1 MLSQED
7 RRAFSDSEGASA
19 PAPATKGR
27 VLRAAAPYYDLL
39 AALLTLGRERAFR
52 ERLVDLARIAP
63 GEAVLDVGCGTGSL
77 AIAAKQRAGAT
88 GIVHGVDASPE
99 MIALAR
105 RKAAKRGADVVF
117 RTAVAESLPFPD
129 AQFDVVLGTL
139 MLHHLPRAVREQC
152 AREMRRVLRPGGRVL
167 AVDFSAPS
175 RQRRGV
181 LHRMHRH
188 GHVALEEVVRLLDGA
203 GLAVEVTGA
212 VGVSDLHFAL
222 ATASDARAD
231 ATTRRVAPVS
241 RSLPPLPLPRFVW
254 VTLGILL
261 VAGHGVL
268 FGVASSGLSRFVV
281 PAAVMV
287 GLAGLML
294 VSHLGVVGAVRE
306 RLRGHARR
314 E

>member
-1 MLSQED
+1 MVS
-7 RRAFSDSEGASA
+7 SESATDSA
-19 PAPATKGR
+19 PAPTTKGR
-27 VLRAAAPYYDLL
+27 VLRGTAHYYDLL

-77 AIAAKQRAGAT
+77 AIAAKQRIGAT
-88 GIVHGVDASPE
+88 GVVHAVDASPE
-99 MIALAR
+99 MVALAR
-105 RKAAKRGADVVF
+105 RKAAKRGVEVIF
-117 RTAVAESLPFPD
+117 HTAVAESLPFPD

-167 AVDFSAPS
+167 AVDFSTPS

-181 LHRMHRH
+181 LHRLHRH
-188 GHVALEEVVRLLDGA
+188 GHVALEEIVRLLDGA
-203 GLAVEVTGA
+203 RFAVEETGA

-222 ATASDARAD
+222 ATAADDRTDAKE
-231 ATTRRVAPVS
+231 RVPPLF
-241 RSLPPLPLPRFVW
+241 RSLPRLPVPPLVW

-261 VAGHGVL
+261 VAGHGML
-268 FGVASSGLSRFVV
+268 FQIAASGLSRFVV

-294 VSHLGVVGAVRE
+294 VRHLGVIGGLRE
-306 RLRGHARR
+306 RLRGHSRGPTGNSTR
-314 E
+314 S